1 MDQFF
6 DMNLN
11 REQCYRAIIS
21 RDARF
26 DGRFF
31 VAVSSTGIYCRPV
44 CPSKKPALENCEFFR
59 HAAAAEVAGYR
70 PCLRCRPELAPGHAP
85 IDSANQLATA
95 AMKQIEAGILGDHGI
110 SAFAMGLGVSTR
122 HLRRIFNDNLGVTPI
137 QLAQTHR
144 LLLARQL
151 LIDTD
156 LPIIDVA
163 FASGFSSV
171 RRFNA
176 LFLKRYS
183 AAPSALRQNKRRV
196 TEANACVCR
205 LSYRIPFDW
214 ESLLAF
220 FSRRVFAGV
229 EEVSGG
235 RYRRTVEI
243 GAHRGWISV
252 ENDAR
257 RSCLRAEVS
266 ISLLPVLM
274 QVLARL
280 RRLFDLEA
288 LPAEISSRLGSLAE
302 AHPGLRVPGA
312 FDGFEMAVRAIL
324 GQQISV
330 KAATT
335 LAARLTKRFGGGIP
349 TPYPALTH
357 LGPRADVISKIP
369 PSELAAIGITQA
381 RAKSILALAQAVST
395 GSVSFDPAV
404 SIDKALVKFKEL
416 PGIGNWTAQ
425 YFAMRALGWPD
436 AFPESDLGILK
447 ALGTKTPS
455 HAASIAED
463 WRPWRAYAAMHLWK
477 TLKETP

>member
-1 MDQFF
+1 MDHFF
-6 DMNLN
+6 GMNLT
-11 REQCYRAIIS
+11 REQCYRAVIS

-31 VAVSSTGIYCRPV
+31 VGVSSTRIYCRPV
-44 CPSKKPALENCEFFR
+44 CPSKKPALANCNFFR

-95 AMKQIEAGILGDHGI
+95 AIKQIEEGILSDHGI
-110 SAFAMGLGVSTR
+110 SAFAMRLGVSTR
-122 HLRRIFNDNLGVTPI
+122 HLRRIFNENLGVTPI

-163 FASGFSSV
+163 FASGFSSL

-183 AAPSALRQNKRRV
+183 AAPRVLRQNKRRV
-196 TEANACVCR
+196 TEANSCVCR
-205 LSYRIPFDW
+205 LSYRSPFDW

-229 EEVSGG
+229 EEVSDGL
-235 RYRRTVEI
+235 YRRTVEI

-252 ENDAR
+252 ENDAPR
-257 RSCLRAEVS
+257 CCLRAEVS
-266 ISLLPVLM
+266 VSLLPVLM

-280 RRLFDLEA
+280 RRLFDLQA
-288 LPAEISSRLGSLAE
+288 LPAEISSHLGSLAH
-302 AHPGLRVPGA
+302 AHPGLRVPGS

-330 KAATT
+330 RAATT
-335 LAARLTKRFGGGIP
+335 LAARLTQQFGSSIA
-349 TPYPALTH
+349 TPFPALTH

-369 PSELAAIGITQA
+369 VSELAAIGITQA

-404 SIDKALVKFKEL
+404 SIEKALVRLKEL

-455 HAASIAED
+455 QAASIAEG

-477 TLKETP
+477 TLKEAP

>member
-1 MDQFF
+1 
-6 DMNLN
+6 MNLT
-11 REQCYRAIIS
+11 REQCYRAVIS

-31 VAVSSTGIYCRPV
+31 VGVSSTRIYCRPV
-44 CPSKKPALENCEFFR
+44 CPSKKPALANCNFFR

-95 AMKQIEAGILGDHGI
+95 AIKQIEAGILGDHGI
-110 SAFAMGLGVSTR
+110 SAFAMRLGVSTR
-122 HLRRIFNDNLGVTPI
+122 HLRRIFNENLGVTPI

-163 FASGFSSV
+163 FASGFSSL

-183 AAPSALRQNKRRV
+183 AAPRVLRQNKRRV
-196 TEANACVCR
+196 TEANSCVCR
-205 LSYRIPFDW
+205 LSYRSPFDW

-229 EEVSGG
+229 EEVSDGL
-235 RYRRTVEI
+235 YRRTVEI

-252 ENDAR
+252 ENDAPR
-257 RSCLRAEVS
+257 CCLRAEVS
-266 ISLLPVLM
+266 VSLLPVLM

-280 RRLFDLEA
+280 RRLFDLQA
-288 LPAEISSRLGSLAE
+288 LPAEISSHLGSLAH
-302 AHPGLRVPGA
+302 AYPGLRVPGS

-330 KAATT
+330 RAATT
-335 LAARLTKRFGGGIP
+335 LAARLTQQFGSSIA
-349 TPYPALTH
+349 TPFPALTH

-369 PSELAAIGITQA
+369 VSELAAIGITQA

-404 SIDKALVKFKEL
+404 SIEKALVRLKEL

-455 HAASIAED
+455 QAASIAEG

-477 TLKETP
+477 TLKEAP

>member
-6 DMNLN
+6 DMHLN
-11 REQCYRAIIS
+11 REQCYRAIVS
-21 RDARF
+21 HDARF

-183 AAPSALRQNKRRV
+183 AAPRALRQNRRRV

-205 LSYRIPFDW
+205 LSYRTPFDW

-229 EEVSGG
+229 EEKSGG

-252 ENDAR
+252 ENDTR

-335 LAARLTKRFGGGIP
+335 LAARLTKRFGGAIP

-381 RAKSILALAQAVST
+381 RAKSIQALAQAVST
-395 GSVSFDPAV
+395 GSVSFDSAV
-404 SIDKALVKFKEL
+404 SIDKALVRFKEL

-455 HAASIAED
+455 HAASIAEG

-477 TLKETP
+477 TLKEAP

>member
-1 MDQFF
+1 MDHFF
-6 DMNLN
+6 GMNLT
-11 REQCYRAIIS
+11 REQYYRAVIS

-31 VAVSSTGIYCRPV
+31 VGVSSTRIYCRPV
-44 CPSKKPALENCEFFR
+44 CPSKRPALANCDFFR

-95 AMKQIEAGILGDHGI
+95 AIKQIEEGILSDHGI
-110 SAFAMGLGVSTR
+110 SAFAMRLGVSTR
-122 HLRRIFNDNLGVTPI
+122 HLRRIFNENLGVTPI

-163 FASGFSSV
+163 FASGFSSL

-183 AAPSALRQNKRRV
+183 AAPRVLRQNKRRV
-196 TEANACVCR
+196 TEANSCVCR
-205 LSYRIPFDW
+205 LSYRSPFDW

-229 EEVSGG
+229 EEVSDGL
-235 RYRRTVEI
+235 YRRTVEI

-252 ENDAR
+252 ENDAPR
-257 RSCLRAEVS
+257 CCLRAEVS
-266 ISLLPVLM
+266 VSLLPVLM

-280 RRLFDLEA
+280 RRLFDLQA
-288 LPAEISSRLGSLAE
+288 LPAEISSHLGSLAH
-302 AHPGLRVPGA
+302 AYPGLRVPGS

-330 KAATT
+330 RAATT
-335 LAARLTKRFGGGIP
+335 LAARLTQQFGSSIA
-349 TPYPALTH
+349 TPFPALTH

-369 PSELAAIGITQA
+369 VSELAAIGITQA

-404 SIDKALVKFKEL
+404 SIEKALVRLKEL

-455 HAASIAED
+455 QAASIAEG

-477 TLKETP
+477 TLKEAP